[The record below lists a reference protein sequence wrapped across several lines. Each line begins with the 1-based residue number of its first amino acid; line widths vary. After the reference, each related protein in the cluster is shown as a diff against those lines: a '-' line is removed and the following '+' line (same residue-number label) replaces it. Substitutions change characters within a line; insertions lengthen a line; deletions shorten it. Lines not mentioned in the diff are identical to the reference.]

1 MRNKLGL
8 WLLASACWG
17 LISCSSSSTK
27 LEEPE
32 KEETEVVD
40 FYKGADISW
49 VTVLEAIGHKF
60 YNANGDERECTALMK
75 EYGMNAIRLRVWVD
89 PKEHDNWC
97 NKEDLL
103 VKAKRAKALG
113 MEVMVDF
120 HYSDWWA
127 DPAKQNIP
135 ASWKGHSYEEMKKDL
150 ANHTKEV
157 LQCLKNNGITPKWV
171 QVGNETTNGMLWSEK
186 TNEQGWEIKDENG
199 NTTITESMGHATRNP
214 EQYAGFF
221 KAGYES
227 VKEIFPNAVVIVHL
241 DNGFD
246 EDLYNWNL
254 DILKN
259 NGAKFD
265 MIGMSLYPYWAE
277 TYHHKTAEQTI
288 SACMANIQ
296 KVKAK
301 YGCDVMIV
309 ETGMLCADEQGKLA
323 SASVLEEGYKQL
335 ARMIKESK
343 EVGCKGVF
351 YWEPECK
358 PSQYKLGAFTEN
370 GRPTRIM
377 DAFKE

>member
-1 MRNKLGL
+1 MKNILGICV
-8 WLLASACWG
+8 LASSMWAMTA
-17 LISCSSSSTK
+17 CSSSSTK
-27 LEEPE
+27 EEELKEE
-32 KEETEVVD
+32 KEEVVD

-49 VTVLEAIGHKF
+49 VTEMESKGHQF
-60 YNANGDERECTALMK
+60 YNDEGQARECTALMK

-89 PKEHDNWC
+89 PSKHDNWC
-97 NKEDLL
+97 NKEDVL

-150 ANHTKEV
+150 ANHTQEV
-157 LQCLKNNGITPKWV
+157 LQFMKDNGITPKWV
-171 QVGNETTNGMLWSEK
+171 QVGNETTNGMLWSVQ

-199 NTTITESMGHATRNP
+199 NTIITESMGHATRNP

-221 KAGYES
+221 KAGYEA
-227 VKEIFPNAVVIVHL
+227 VKAIFPEAIVIVHL

-246 EDLYNWNL
+246 ADLYDWNL
-254 DILKN
+254 GILTSH
-259 NGAKFD
+259 GTKFD

-277 TYHHKTAEQTI
+277 MYHNQTAEQTI
-288 SACMANIQ
+288 SGCMANI
-296 KVKAK
+296 KRVSAK
-301 YGCDVMIV
+301 YGCEVMIV

-323 SASVLEEGYKQL
+323 SASVLEEGYQQL
-335 ARMIKESK
+335 VRIIKESK
-343 EVGCKGVF
+343 EIGCKGVF

-358 PSQYKLGAFTEN
+358 PSQYKLGAFTED

>member
-1 MRNKLGL
+1 MKNIFGVLV
-8 WLLASACWG
+8 
-17 LISCSSSSTK
+17 LISTMWTISACSSSSTK
-27 LEEPE
+27 EEQNEE
-32 KEETEVVD
+32 KVEEMVG

-49 VTVLEAIGHKF
+49 VTELESKGQKF
-60 YNANGDERECTALMK
+60 YNANGQERECTALMK

-89 PKEHDNWC
+89 PSKHDNWC
-97 NKEDLL
+97 NKEDVL

-113 MEVMVDF
+113 MEVMIDF

-157 LQCLKNNGITPKWV
+157 LQFMKDNGITPKWV
-171 QVGNETTNGMLWSEK
+171 QVGNETTNGMLWSVQ

-199 NTTITESMGHATRNP
+199 NTIITESMGHASRNP

-221 KAGYES
+221 KAGYEA
-227 VKEIFPNAVVIVHL
+227 VKEIFPNAIVIVHL

-246 EDLYNWNL
+246 EALYNWNL

-259 NGAKFD
+259 NGAEFD

-277 TYHHKTAEQTI
+277 SFHNKTADQTI
-288 SACMANIQ
+288 SGCMSNIK
-296 KVKAK
+296 KVSAK

-309 ETGMLCADEQGKLA
+309 ETGMLCADEQGKLIN
-323 SASVLEEGYKQL
+323 ASVLEEGYKQL
-335 ARMIKESK
+335 ARIIKESK
-343 EVGCKGVF
+343 VVVCKGVF

-358 PSQYKLGAFTEN
+358 PSQYKLGAFTED

>member
-1 MRNKLGL
+1 MKSKLGL

-17 LISCSSSSTK
+17 LMSCSSSSTK
-27 LEEPE
+27 VEELE
-32 KEETEVVD
+32 KEEIEVVD

-49 VTVLEAIGHKF
+49 VTELESKGHKF

-89 PKEHDNWC
+89 PKEHGNWC
-97 NKEDLL
+97 NKEDVL
-103 VKAKRAKALG
+103 VKAKRAKALS

-157 LQCLKNNGITPKWV
+157 LQFLKNNGITPKWV
-171 QVGNETTNGMLWSEK
+171 QVGNETTNGMLWSVK

-221 KAGYES
+221 KAGYEA
-227 VKEIFPNAVVIVHL
+227 VKEIFPDAIVIVHL
-241 DNGFD
+241 DNGWD
-246 EDLYNWNL
+246 ENLYNWNL

-259 NGAKFD
+259 HGAKFD
-265 MIGMSLYPYWAE
+265 MIGMSLYPYWSE
-277 TYHHKTAEQTI
+277 IYHNKTAEQTI
-288 SACMANIQ
+288 SGCMANIQ
-296 KVKAK
+296 KMKAK

-335 ARMIKESK
+335 ARIIKESK

-358 PSQYKLGAFTEN
+358 PSQYKLGAFTED
-370 GRPTRIM
+370 GFPTRIM

>member
-1 MRNKLGL
+1 MKSKLGL

-27 LEEPE
+27 MEEPE
-32 KEETEVVD
+32 KEEIEVVD

-49 VTVLEAIGHKF
+49 VTELESKGHKF

-103 VKAKRAKALG
+103 VKAKRAKALD

-150 ANHTKEV
+150 SNHTKEV
-157 LQCLKNNGITPKWV
+157 LQFLKNNGITPKWV
-171 QVGNETTNGMLWSEK
+171 QVGNETTNGMLWSVK

-335 ARMIKESK
+335 ARIIKESK

-358 PSQYKLGAFTEN
+358 PSQYKLGAFTED

>member
-1 MRNKLGL
+1 MKSKLGL

-17 LISCSSSSTK
+17 LMSCSSSSAK
-27 LEEPE
+27 VEEPE
-32 KEETEVVD
+32 KVEPEVVD

-49 VTVLEAIGHKF
+49 VTELESKGHKF

-89 PKEHDNWC
+89 PKEHGNWC
-97 NKEDLL
+97 NKEDVL

-157 LQCLKNNGITPKWV
+157 LQLLKDNGITPKWV
-171 QVGNETTNGMLWSEK
+171 QVGNESSNGFLW
-186 TNEQGWEIKDENG
+186 D
-199 NTTITESMGHATRNP
+199 MGHAMNNP
-214 EQYAGFF
+214 KQYAGLF
-221 KAGYES
+221 ASGYEA
-227 VKEIFPNAVVIVHL
+227 VKEVFSDAIVIVHL
-241 DNGFD
+241 DNGWD
-246 EDLYNWNL
+246 ENLYNWNL

-277 TYHHKTAEQTI
+277 SFHNKTAEETI
-288 SACMANIQ
+288 SGYMANIQ

-335 ARMIKESK
+335 ARIIKESK

-358 PSQYKLGAFTEN
+358 PSQYKLGAFTED
-370 GRPTRIM
+370 GFPTRIM

>member
-1 MRNKLGL
+1 MKNIFGVVI
-8 WLLASACWG
+8 LASAMWMMLG
-17 LISCSSSSTK
+17 CSSSSIK
-27 LEEPE
+27 EEP
-32 KEETEVVD
+32 KEEKVEEVVD

-49 VTVLEAIGHKF
+49 VTELESKGHKF
-60 YNANGDERECTALMK
+60 YNANGNERECTALMK

-127 DPAKQNIP
+127 DPSKQNIP
-135 ASWKGHSYEEMKKDL
+135 KAWKGHTYEQMKKDVTD
-150 ANHTKEV
+150 HTKEV
-157 LQCLKNNGITPKWV
+157 LQLLKDNGITPKWV
-171 QVGNETTNGMLWSEK
+171 QVGNETSNGFLW
-186 TNEQGWEIKDENG
+186 D
-199 NTTITESMGHATRNP
+199 MGHATNNP
-214 EQYAGFF
+214 KQYAGLF
-221 KAGYES
+221 ASGYEA
-227 VKEIFPNAVVIVHL
+227 VKEVFSDAIVIVHL
-241 DNGFD
+241 DNGWD
-246 EDLYNWNL
+246 ENLYNWNL

-259 NGAKFD
+259 HGAKFD
-265 MIGMSLYPYWAE
+265 MIGMSLYPYWSEIYHGKSAE
-277 TYHHKTAEQTI
+277 ETI
-288 SACMANIQ
+288 SGCMANIQ
-296 KVKAK
+296 KMKAK

-335 ARMIKESK
+335 ARIIKESK

-358 PSQYKLGAFTEN
+358 PSQYKLGAFMED
-370 GRPTRIM
+370 GFPTQIM
-377 DAFKE
+377 DTFKE

>member
-27 LEEPE
+27 MEEPE
-32 KEETEVVD
+32 KEEIEVVD

-49 VTVLEAIGHKF
+49 VTELESKGQKF
-60 YNANGDERECTALMK
+60 YNANGEERECTALMK

-89 PKEHDNWC
+89 PSKHDNWC
-97 NKEDLL
+97 NQEDLL

-157 LQCLKNNGITPKWV
+157 LQFLKNNGITPKWV
-171 QVGNETTNGMLWSEK
+171 QVGNETTNGMLWSVK

-221 KAGYES
+221 KSGYEA
-227 VKEIFPNAVVIVHL
+227 VKEIFPDAVVIVHL

-277 TYHHKTAEQTI
+277 SFHNKTAEQTI
-288 SACMANIQ
+288 SGCMANIQ

-323 SASVLEEGYKQL
+323 NASVLEEGYKQL
-335 ARMIKESK
+335 ARIIKESK

-358 PSQYKLGAFTEN
+358 PSQYKLGAFTED
-370 GRPTRIM
+370 GRPTQIM

>member
-27 LEEPE
+27 MEEPE
-32 KEETEVVD
+32 KEEIEVVD

-49 VTVLEAIGHKF
+49 VTELELKGHKF

-89 PKEHDNWC
+89 PSKHDNWC

-135 ASWKGHSYEEMKKDL
+135 ASWKGHSYEDMKKDL

-157 LQCLKNNGITPKWV
+157 LQLLKNNGITPKWV
-171 QVGNETTNGMLWSEK
+171 QVGNETTNGMLWSVK

-227 VKEIFPNAVVIVHL
+227 VKEIFPSAMVIVHL

-288 SACMANIQ
+288 SGCMANIQ

-335 ARMIKESK
+335 ARIIKESK

-358 PSQYKLGAFTEN
+358 PSQYKLGAFTED

>member
-1 MRNKLGL
+1 MKSKLGL

-17 LISCSSSSTK
+17 LMSCSSSSMK
-27 LEEPE
+27 VEEPE

-49 VTVLEAIGHKF
+49 VTELESKGHKF

-89 PKEHDNWC
+89 PKEHGNWC
-97 NKEDLL
+97 NKEDVL
-103 VKAKRAKALG
+103 VKAKRAKALS

-157 LQCLKNNGITPKWV
+157 LQFLKNNGITPKWV
-171 QVGNETTNGMLWSEK
+171 QVGNETTNGLLWSVK

-227 VKEIFPNAVVIVHL
+227 VKEIFPDAIVIVHL
-241 DNGFD
+241 DNGWD
-246 EDLYNWNL
+246 ENLYNWNL

-259 NGAKFD
+259 HGAKFD
-265 MIGMSLYPYWAE
+265 MIGMSLYPYWSE
-277 TYHHKTAEQTI
+277 IYHNKTAEQTI
-288 SACMANIQ
+288 SGCMANI
-296 KVKAK
+296 KKMKAK

-335 ARMIKESK
+335 ARIIKESK

-358 PSQYKLGAFTEN
+358 PSQYKLGAFTED
-370 GRPTRIM
+370 GFPTRIM